1 MPTEMLNFQ
10 HEFGIFRIQFEIV
23 PPPPAAVRPPN
34 AIKVYTPPPKFRV
47 NGIRITEV
55 VEEGSE
61 GRKKTLQYAREFESL
76 AQARSQAGEY
86 AKRIVREQMG
96 PAKPL
101 TN

>member
-1 MPTEMLNFQ
+1 MASEMLNFQ
-10 HEFGIFRIQFEIV
+10 HEFGTFRIQFEII
-23 PPPPAAVRPPN
+23 PPPPAAKRPKD

-55 VEEGSE
+55 VEEGTE
-61 GRKKTLQYAREFESL
+61 GRKKSLQYGRDFESL

-96 PAKPL
+96 PAKPVV
-101 TN
+101 T

>member
-1 MPTEMLNFQ
+1 MPSEMLNFQ
-10 HEFGIFRIQFEIV
+10 HEFGNFRIQFEIIA
-23 PPPPAAVRPPN
+23 PPPAAVRPKN

-55 VEEGSE
+55 VEAAGE
-61 GRKKTLQYAREFESL
+61 GRKKTLQYGRDFESL

-96 PAKPL
+96 PPKPVVA
-101 TN
+101 

>member
-1 MPTEMLNFQ
+1 MPLEMLNFQ
-10 HEFGIFRIQFEIV
+10 HESGTFRIQFEII
-23 PPPPAAVRPPN
+23 PPPAAAARPKN

-61 GRKKTLQYAREFESL
+61 GRKKSLQYARDFESL

-96 PAKPL
+96 LPKSIE
-101 TN
+101 T